1 MYNVESFREHGVG
14 VTGAGTSRWSLD
26 GAGIDGP
33 YKVGGANSPVN
44 LEVSTQYD
52 EETGETTILGH
63 GSVQLNPGEP
73 SQHVEVKLVVDSHGR
88 VEASVRVDGKPVSE
102 EEASKLV
109 ETVAEQ
115 IASSLRLQGAAHD
128 SNTIHQALTSI
139 GESGE
144 SVVQVTPAEDGTT
157 KVVLTDNSLAQG
169 GSIASTDRAAREQEY
184 DRDTQNLKAGQTF
197 FGGSSAQYASH
208 IATSGGGVD
217 DGVIHSEALNNLAKN
232 RDFAYRSQGNVE
244 GDYFSE
250 TPQGTIM
257 AEVSTADRRP
267 GFWNGNRAEIA
278 FKKQFKGGDAT
289 SFRSFFD
296 VHSGTNFSIFQLFN
310 NAGGDG
316 FPEAM
321 LKVVEGN
328 LVLAGRAFRGKNIVL
343 GQLPPGK
350 FGLDV
355 RFANGKV
362 SVRLLGDSGISI
374 GQGFTA
380 QVTKPGGT
388 FHYRAGPYF
397 DGHNNKQ
404 FGAYMQN
411 ITAKVEIIDPVMG
424 G

>member
-1 MYNVESFREHGVG
+1 MRNVENSREHDVG
-14 VTGAGTSRWSLD
+14 VQGSGAINWSSK
-26 GAGIDGP
+26 GEGVDGP
-33 YKVGGANSPVN
+33 YEVGGGDGPVN

-63 GSVQLNPGEP
+63 GSVQLNPAEP
-73 SQHVEVKLVVDSHGR
+73 SQNVEVKLVVDRHGR
-88 VEASVRVDGKPVSE
+88 VEASVRVDGKPVTD

-115 IASSLRLQGAAHD
+115 IAWALRMQGAAHD
-128 SNTIHQALTSI
+128 SNTVHQALTSI

-157 KVVLTDNSLAQG
+157 QVVLTDNSLAQAE
-169 GSIASTDRAAREQEY
+169 SLASTDRAAREQEY
-184 DRDTQNLKAGQTF
+184 ERDTQNLKAGQTF

-208 IATSGGGVD
+208 MATSGGSVD

-321 LKVVEGN
+321 VKVVDGT

-350 FGLDV
+350 FGIDAKFV
-355 RFANGKV
+355 NGKV
-362 SVRLLGDSGISI
+362 SVQLLSESGQPI

-404 FGAYMQN
+404 FGADMKN